1 MGEGL
6 NAELRPSFMI
16 PETTRSFKGFL
27 SQRTCSESLG
37 IWLHEEATGKL
48 PPPDSFPDK
57 EEGRVQ
63 AVDSSDA

>member
-16 PETTRSFKGFL
+16 PETAGSFKGLL
-27 SQRTCSESLG
+27 SQRTCSEFSLG

-48 PPPDSFPDK
+48 TPPASSPDK
-57 EEGRVQ
+57 EGRVQ
-63 AVDSSDA
+63 G